1 MPQTIGT
8 VFASKRV
15 QVNDV
20 TLIMGIWDTAGSE
33 KYDAMT
39 RTYYRGA
46 KAAIVCYDITK
57 SSTFQRARHWVREL
71 RSIEENCKVYL
82 CGTKKD
88 LCDQGVAPD
97 DPDMLGAV
105 ESRAVRRNY
114 RGFRVQSGKYAEGR
128 GSNCSKQKNR
138 ERGKV
143 LLRDLTKS
151 QYWCSLYSFMLIF
164 IPNNL
169 SQIL

>member
-105 ESRAVRRNY
+105 ERYASGTQTKLFVTSSKTGENVVELFDEIIEDFASNPENMQKVEEAIVLSRKTEK
-114 RGFRVQSGKYAEGR
+114 G
-128 GSNCSKQKNR
+128 
-138 ERGKV
+138 ERYCCA
-143 LLRDLTKS
+143 T
-151 QYWCSLYSFMLIF
+151 
-164 IPNNL
+164 
-169 SQIL
+169 